1 MSQSEIA
8 IESSLPSLIEY
19 LNRTSLHSSSSDEQ
33 QQVLNGQELK
43 GRGRIDESDL
53 SQKGGRE
60 GGSGSEGFC
69 SRRARRGVRLQPSQ
83 SSEEKDDDDGDDDV
97 LLDVIKIVATRT

>member
-1 MSQSEIA
+1 MGGSTSQI
-8 IESSLPSLIEY
+8 Y
-19 LNRTSLHSSSSDEQ
+19 LRKE
-33 QQVLNGQELK
+33 
-43 GRGRIDESDL
+43 
-53 SQKGGRE
+53 GGRE
-60 GGSGSEGFC
+60 RGSGSEGFC